1 MFTKNFNFFFEI
13 SIVEPELIFVITL
26 YRKTIGRAI
35 IFDNF
40 TKNIVDFMKKIA
52 RFNVIVSQ
60 SIAS

>member
-40 TKNIVDFMKKIA
+40 TKNIVDLIKKLHDLMW
-52 RFNVIVSQ
+52 
-60 SIAS
+60 